1 MPSSDKSADCC
12 VVWFALIAW
21 VAKVYFLRRFF
32 FGRILYRLVSGLNC
46 ISLYVPFAV
55 ELPFSDIPLSIKNA
69 LLLTVPSSLQV
80 GLSTSIAMRAR
91 TEFWYSGI
99 SVILRSPLSSGSMI
113 HRLYCSFMRFIIPQ
127 IPNTVNLRRLFSFIR
142 HKIKIVII
150 FIICRMMCATY
161 FLPRV
166 HIYLW
171 EKSVSIGEF
180 GVNFRGVNSVNFWN
194 I

>member
-1 MPSSDKSADCC
+1 MLVSYIMVAYFPNILVLPPSSVHFSMTGTLSLN
-12 VVWFALIAW
+12 VVLFA
-21 VAKVYFLRRFF
+21 
-32 FGRILYRLVSGLNC
+32 S
-46 ISLYVPFAV
+46 
-55 ELPFSDIPLSIKNA
+55 
-69 LLLTVPSSLQV
+69 V
-80 GLSTSIAMRAR
+80 GLPDSIIVLPSGRSAIVVFFMHSMVVAR
-91 TEFWYSGI
+91 IIDRSFIFFTI
-99 SVILRSPLSSGSMI
+99 S
-113 HRLYCSFMRFIIPQ
+113 Q

>member
-1 MPSSDKSADCC
+1 MLASYIMVAYLPNILVLPSSSVHFSMTGTLSLN
-12 VVWFALIAW
+12 VVLFA
-21 VAKVYFLRRFF
+21 
-32 FGRILYRLVSGLNC
+32 S
-46 ISLYVPFAV
+46 
-55 ELPFSDIPLSIKNA
+55 
-69 LLLTVPSSLQV
+69 V
-80 GLSTSIAMRAR
+80 GLPDSNIVLPSGRSAIGVFSIYSDVVAR
-91 TEFWYSGI
+91 I
-99 SVILRSPLSSGSMI
+99 IDR
-113 HRLYCSFMRFIIPQ
+113 SFMRFIIPQ
-127 IPNTVNLRRLFSFIR
+127 ILNTVNLRRLFSFIH

>member
-1 MPSSDKSADCC
+1 MSYIMVAYLPNILVLPSSSVHFSMTGTLSLN
-12 VVWFALIAW
+12 VVLFA
-21 VAKVYFLRRFF
+21 
-32 FGRILYRLVSGLNC
+32 S
-46 ISLYVPFAV
+46 
-55 ELPFSDIPLSIKNA
+55 
-69 LLLTVPSSLQV
+69 V
-80 GLSTSIAMRAR
+80 GLPDSNIVLPSGRSASATSSILSRTATRTVGRSFIIST
-91 TEFWYSGI
+91 
-99 SVILRSPLSSGSMI
+99 
-113 HRLYCSFMRFIIPQ
+113 IPQ

-180 GVNFRGVNSVNFWN
+180 GINFRGVNSINFWN

>member
-1 MPSSDKSADCC
+1 MSYIMVAYLPNILVLPSSSVHFSMTGTLSLN
-12 VVWFALIAW
+12 VVLFA
-21 VAKVYFLRRFF
+21 
-32 FGRILYRLVSGLNC
+32 S
-46 ISLYVPFAV
+46 
-55 ELPFSDIPLSIKNA
+55 
-69 LLLTVPSSLQV
+69 V
-80 GLSTSIAMRAR
+80 GLPDSNIVLPSGRSASATSSILSRTATHTVGRSFIIST
-91 TEFWYSGI
+91 
-99 SVILRSPLSSGSMI
+99 
-113 HRLYCSFMRFIIPQ
+113 IPQ

-171 EKSVSIGEF
+171 EKSVSIGEL

>member
-1 MPSSDKSADCC
+1 M
-12 VVWFALIAW
+12 WFTLIAW
-21 VAKVYFLRRFF
+21 AAKVYFLRRFF

-113 HRLYCSFMRFIIPQ
+113 HRLYFSFMRFIIPQ

-150 FIICRMMCATY
+150 FIICRMVYATY

-171 EKSVSIGEF
+171 EKSVSVGEF
-180 GVNFRGVNSVNFWN
+180 GVNFCGVNSVNFWN
-194 I
+194 V